1 MKSLQNL
8 CIPRDSVFD
17 VGKRDTVLSLSQL
30 TAGKIEAKG
39 FFEENYVT
47 EGMRTLLTEAFRRLQ
62 KKTEQAVFKLTQAMG
77 GGKTHNLITLG
88 MLAKHP
94 EFRIQVLHD
103 LPGAKELN
111 TVRVVAFSGRE
122 TDIPHGIWGEI
133 AHQLDK
139 FDTFKEY
146 YAPLRAPGRTAWV
159 NLLKGEPTLI
169 LLDELPPYLDNAKSL
184 AIGNSDLA
192 KVTATALAN
201 LFEAVIESELGNVCV
216 VLTDLVGT
224 YAEASA
230 QIASVLQQLQSEAQ
244 RHSMNLTPVQ
254 INTDEFYH
262 ILRTRLFKALPKD
275 AQIDEVTQ
283 GYAKAVREAKQ
294 MDITAQSP
302 EQFAQLLK
310 SSYPFHPAIKD
321 LYARFREN
329 PGFQQTRALIRLM
342 RIIVSRL
349 WQSGEAD
356 KKYLISVQD
365 IDLNDPEALSEV
377 RQINPNLEN
386 AVAHD
391 IAAQGRAVAETM
403 DQNLGSTDARDV
415 CRLIFMASLANVPNA
430 VLGLSIPELV
440 GYLCTP
446 GRNLAKLKGDVL
458 EKLAT
463 AAWYLHS
470 NRDQKLFFKNVENL
484 NAKLESLARAYVR
497 EQSLKELRYRL
508 TELFK
513 PVNNW
518 CYQEILPLPAIDEIT
533 LDADRVMLVISEP
546 FVGQGLNPQL
556 KQFFDQTT
564 FKNRVA
570 FLTGSRNTFDSLIES
585 AKRLKAIQHIID
597 EMNADKVPPTDPQF
611 KQADELLD
619 RLLGQFLSA
628 VKETFSTLYYPTRQG
643 DNDVL
648 NPADFLMKFES
659 NKYNG
664 EDQVLQMLRDK
675 QKYTED
681 VSSDIFRKKVEQR
694 LFTTPVMLW
703 SEIKKRAA
711 INPQWQWH
719 RRDALDAL
727 REDLVHKEMWRED
740 DAGYVDRSPPPTKT
754 TTIQYQERSRDEDT
768 GVVELRLTPVNGDT
782 VYAEIGGDATEA
794 SQKVENGLFTT
805 DEIEVSF
812 LAVDSTGVHPKGQT
826 VTWKNRVTLKY
837 RLYAGANGEKM
848 LELKAAPNKDGKTK
862 IRYTTEGSDPK
873 LVGGS
878 YEDPFVVTKGTHIVL
893 AYAER
898 DGVQSESLQIP
909 INWGRPDD
917 DRPIDPLK
925 PVVWKRPFA
934 HYLTLESY
942 DFMDRLKRH
951 EGKIRGVKVSITG
964 DRWLELTLHELV
976 ELDAAQ
982 VSTAV
987 EALRPLPV
995 TGNGQVEVSCAA
1007 VHFPSGQRLLDWLNE
1022 TRTDVKPGEVKQ

>member
-1 MKSLQNL
+1 MKTLKAL
-8 CIPRDSVFD
+8 CTPRDSVFD
-17 VGKRDTVLSLSQL
+17 IAKRDTVLNL
-30 TAGKIEAKG
+30 THMTTGKIDAKG

-47 EGMRTLLTEAFRRLQ
+47 EGMKTLLTEAFRRLQ
-62 KKTEQAVFKLTQAMG
+62 RKSEQAIFKLTQAMG
-77 GGKTHNLITLG
+77 GGKTHNLISLG

-94 EFRIQVLHD
+94 EFRSSVLQD
-103 LPGAKELN
+103 LPGSIELPS
-111 TVRVVAFSGRE
+111 VRVVAFSGRE

-133 AHQLDK
+133 ARQLGK

-146 YAPLRAPGRTAWV
+146 YTPLKAPGRTAWI

-192 KVTATALAN
+192 KVTATALTN
-201 LFEAVIESELGNVCV
+201 LFEAVAESELGNVCV

-244 RHSMNLTPVQ
+244 RHSMNLMPVQ

-262 ILRTRLFKALPKD
+262 ILRKRLFKAPPKD
-275 AQIDEVTQ
+275 AQIDEVAQ
-283 GYAKAVREAKQ
+283 AYAKSVREAKQ

-302 EQFAQLLK
+302 EQFAQLIK

-329 PGFQQTRALIRLM
+329 QGFQQTRALIRLM
-342 RIIVSRL
+342 RIIAARL

-356 KKYLISVQD
+356 KKYLISVHD
-365 IDLNDPEALSEV
+365 IDLNDPETLSEI

-386 AVAHD
+386 AVSHD
-391 IAAQGRAVAETM
+391 IASQGTAVAERM
-403 DQNLGSTDARDV
+403 DENLGGTDARDI
-415 CRLIFMASLANVPNA
+415 CHLIFIASLANVPNA

-440 GYLCTP
+440 GYLCAP

-470 NRDQKLFFKNVENL
+470 NRDGKLFFKNVENL
-484 NAKLESLARAYVR
+484 NAKLESLARAYIR
-497 EQSLKELRYRL
+497 EQSMKELRQRL
-508 TELFK
+508 NELFK
-513 PVNNW
+513 PVNSW
-518 CYQEILPLPAIDEIT
+518 CYQEILPLPVIDEISLT
-533 LDADRVMLVISEP
+533 ADRVTLVISEP
-546 FVGQGLNPQL
+546 FIGQGLNPQL

-570 FLTGSRNTFDSLIES
+570 FLSGSRNTFDSLIEN

-597 EMNADKVPPTDPQF
+597 EMQADKVLPSDPQF

-619 RLLGQFLSA
+619 RLLTQFLSA
-628 VKETFSTLYYPTRQG
+628 VKETFSTLYYPTRQS
-643 DNDVL
+643 DKDVL
-648 NPADFLMKFES
+648 NPADFLMKYES

-664 EDQVLQMLRDK
+664 EDQILQLLKDK

-694 LFTTPVMLW
+694 LFTTPTMLW
-703 SEIKKRAA
+703 SEVKKRAA

-727 REDLVHKEMWRED
+727 KDDLVHKEVWRED
-740 DAGYVDRSPPPTKT
+740 DAGYVDRSPPPPKT
-754 TTIQYQERSRDEDT
+754 TGVQVQERARDEDT
-768 GVVELRLTPVNGDT
+768 GALEWRVTPVNGDI
-782 VYAEIGGDATEA
+782 VYAEIGGEATTA
-794 SQKVENGLFTT
+794 SHKVENGLFTT

-812 LAVDSTGVHPKGQT
+812 LAVDSSGIHPTGSAE
-826 VTWKNRVTLKY
+826 TWKNRVTLKY
-837 RLYAGANGEKM
+837 RLYASGKGEKM
-848 LELKAAPNKDGKTK
+848 LELKAAPNKDGKTE
-862 IRYTTEGSDPK
+862 IRYTTNGSDPK
-873 LVGGS
+873 LGGGS
-878 YEDPFVVTKGTHIVL
+878 YEAPVALKKGTHIVL

-898 DGVQSESLQIP
+898 DSVQSTVLQIP
-909 INWGRPDD
+909 IDWSKPDGD
-917 DRPIDPLK
+917 KPIDPEK
-925 PVVWKRPFA
+925 PAVWYHRHDFYFTP
-934 HYLTLESY
+934 ESY
-942 DFMDRLKRH
+942 EFIDRIKRH
-951 EGKIRGVKVSITG
+951 EANVSAVKISITG
-964 DRWLELTLHELV
+964 DRWAELTLHELI
-976 ELDAAQ
+976 ELTGIQ
-982 VSTAV
+982 LSEAV
-987 EALRPLPV
+987 EAIRKLPES
-995 TGNGQVEVSCAA
+995 GQVGLEARA
-1007 VHFPSGQRLLDWLNE
+1007 IHFPTGQRLMDWLNE
-1022 TRTDVKPGEVKQ
+1022 TKADVKPGEVKQ

>member
-1 MKSLQNL
+1 MKTLKTL
-8 CIPRDSVFD
+8 CIPRDSIFD
-17 VGKRDTVLSLSQL
+17 IAKRDTVLNLSHL
-30 TAGKIEAKG
+30 AASKIDAKG

-47 EGMRTLLTEAFRRLQ
+47 EGMKTLLTESFRRLQ
-62 KKTEQAVFKLTQAMG
+62 SKSEQAVFKLTQAMG

-94 EFRIQVLHD
+94 EFRGHV
-103 LPGAKELN
+103 LPGLPSAKDLSP
-111 TVRVVAFSGRE
+111 VRVVAFSGRE

-133 AHQLDK
+133 ARQIGK
-139 FDTFKEY
+139 FDAFNEY
-146 YAPLRAPGRTAWV
+146 YAPLKAPGRTAWI
-159 NLLKGEPTLI
+159 NLLKGESTLI

-192 KVTATALAN
+192 KVTATALTN
-201 LFEAVIESELGNVCV
+201 LFEAVVESELSNVCV

-230 QIASVLQQLQSEAQ
+230 QIAAVLKNLQDEAQ

-262 ILRTRLFKALPKD
+262 ILRKRLFKYWPND
-275 AQIDEVTQ
+275 AQVDEVAQ
-283 GYAKAVREAKQ
+283 AYAKSVREAKQ

-302 EQFAQLLK
+302 EQFAQLIK

-329 PGFQQTRALIRLM
+329 QGFQQTRALIRLM
-342 RIIVSRL
+342 RIIASRL

-356 KKYLISVQD
+356 KKYLISVHD

-386 AVAHD
+386 AVSHD
-391 IAAQGRAVAETM
+391 IASQGTAVAETM
-403 DQNLGSTDARDV
+403 DQNLGGTDARDV

-440 GYLCTP
+440 GYLCSP
-446 GRNLAKLKGDVL
+446 GRNLVKLKGDVL

-470 NRDQKLFFKNVENL
+470 NRDGKLFFKNVENL

-497 EQSLKELRYRL
+497 EQSLKELRQRL
-508 TELFK
+508 SDLFR
-513 PVNNW
+513 PVNHW
-518 CYQEILPLPAIDEIT
+518 CYQEVLPLPAIDEIN
-533 LDADRVMLVISEP
+533 LLADRVTLVISEP
-546 FVGQGLNPQL
+546 FVGQSLNPQL

-570 FLTGSRNTFDSLIES
+570 FLTGSRNTFDSLTEC
-585 AKRLKAIQHIID
+585 AKRLKAIKHIID
-597 EMNADKVPPTDPQF
+597 EMEAEKVPPTDPQF

-643 DNDVL
+643 DKDTL
-648 NPADFLMKFES
+648 NPADFLMKYDE

-664 EDQVLQMLRDK
+664 EDQILQVLKEK
-675 QKYTED
+675 QKYTDD
-681 VSSDIFRKKVEQR
+681 VSGEIFKKKVEQR

-703 SEIKKRAA
+703 SEVKKRAA

-719 RRDALDAL
+719 RKDALDAL
-727 REDLVHKEMWRED
+727 KDDLVHKEVWRED
-740 DAGYVDRSPPPTKT
+740 ESGYVDRSPPPPKT
-754 TTIQYQERSRDEDT
+754 ATVQIQERSRDEDT
-768 GVVELRLTPVNGDT
+768 GTVELKVTPINGDI
-782 VYAEIGGDATEA
+782 VYAEIGGEATTA
-794 SQKVENGLFTT
+794 SMKVENGLFTT

-812 LAVDSTGVHPKGQT
+812 LAVDPTGVHPTGPV
-826 VTWKNRVTLKY
+826 VTWKNKVTLKN
-837 RLYAGANGEKM
+837 RLYAGNKGEKL
-848 LELKAAPNKDGKTK
+848 LELKAAPNKDGKTA
-862 IRYTTEGSDPK
+862 IRYTTDGSDPK
-873 LVGGS
+873 LGGGK
-878 YEDPFVVTKGTHIVL
+878 YETPVVLKKGTHLAL

-898 DGVQSESLQIP
+898 DGVQSVVLQIP
-909 INWGRPDD
+909 INWSKGECDK
-917 DRPIDPLK
+917 PIDPQK
-925 PVVWKRPFA
+925 PAIWRHKYEFYFTP
-934 HYLTLESY
+934 ESY
-942 DFMDRLKRH
+942 EFIDRLKRH
-951 EGKIRGVKVSITG
+951 EAKASGVKVTIAG
-964 DRWLELTLHELV
+964 DRWAELTLHEGI
-976 ELDAAQ
+976 ELGGTQ
-982 VSTAV
+982 LSEAV
-987 EALRPLPV
+987 EAVRKIPES
-995 TGNGQVEVSCAA
+995 GQVGVEAGTI
-1007 VHFPSGQRLLDWLNE
+1007 HFSTGQRLLDWLNE
-1022 TRTDVKPGEVKQ
+1022 TKTDMKPGEVDQ